1 MHRCHPGLEGLHIEG
16 LWRATVLAFDQRAAQ
31 RVDLRSA
38 LLLTA
43 NQVADVLTVSAV
55 KGRNGPCAY
64 FAVGITNSA
73 PLPML
78 SGQRCMMDFCLV

>member
-1 MHRCHPGLEGLHIEG
+1 MRFFVNFIAAVYCFLLQARRKIGYRRRRAKKPMPPRAGSMGLNRD
-16 LWRATVLAFDQRAAQ
+16 WPARQPVPD
-31 RVDLRSA
+31 
-38 LLLTA
+38 
-43 NQVADVLTVSAV
+43 
-55 KGRNGPCAY
+55 Y